1 MPQAEYTTLGKG
13 VKAVRLWQSIGPKW
27 PQIAVLELSSA
38 EYKQFLKN
46 PKSYLNG
53 LNFFGKKLTRKVFRC
68 RLAPINP
75 KKPNTDYV
83 VIVKHEIDCTSLSSS
98 SSAVKL

>member
-1 MPQAEYTTLGKG
+1 MPQAEYETLAKN

-27 PQIAVLELSSA
+27 PQIAVLELSGA
-38 EYKQFLKN
+38 EYKKFLKN

-53 LNFFGKKLTRKVFRC
+53 LNFFGKKLTRKVFCC
-68 RLAPINP
+68 RFARINP
-75 KKPNTDYV
+75 KKPQAQYV
-83 VIVKHEIDCTSLSSS
+83 VIVKHEIDCTSVSSS